1 MNDPSPLE
9 TRIAIDLF
17 KADVRAWGN
26 RIGVEPKEIH
36 VRDMTRKWGSASSK
50 GRLTFDVDLLREP
63 KEHRDEVIV
72 HELVHLKVGGHGP
85 LFRQLVAAHLGESS
99 DRAVEPGPQQ
109 SDR

>member
-17 KADVRAWGN
+17 KADVQTWAN
-26 RIGVEPKEIH
+26 KIGVEPKEIH
-36 VRDMTRKWGSASSK
+36 VRDMTRKWGSASSR

-72 HELVHLKVGGHGP
+72 HELVHLKVGKHGP
-85 LFRQLVAAHLGESS
+85 LFRQLVAAHLQGADNSVRSIDE
-99 DRAVEPGPQQ
+99 
-109 SDR
+109 